1 MVHLGALGG
10 LNSQHPIN
18 YIFKRRAGVS
28 ELSKNIPSI
37 DVHTNILTIDTS
49 KDISKIETSVLL
61 HYFLVIHTYEI

>member
-1 MVHLGALGG
+1 MGALGG
-10 LNSQHPIN
+10 LNSQRPIN

-37 DVHTNILTIDTS
+37 DVHTNVLTMDTS